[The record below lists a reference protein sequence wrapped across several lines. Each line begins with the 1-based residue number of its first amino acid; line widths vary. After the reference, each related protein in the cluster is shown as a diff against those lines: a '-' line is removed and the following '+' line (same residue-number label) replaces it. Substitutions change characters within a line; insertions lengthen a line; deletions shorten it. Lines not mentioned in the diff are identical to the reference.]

1 MSLFSKNLRFLRKRG
16 NHNQDEISIL
26 FNKRANTIGNWEN
39 QKSEPNLAELM
50 KLGEY
55 FKVSIQ
61 DLLHSDMERQSEP
74 QVMEKQSDPP
84 VMEAGSTGFSRPM
97 IKSHSIQESLS
108 GTFRES
114 SPDAFWLILREL
126 RAIGEKVD
134 MLVSGME
141 STGVKKSSDKS
152 YH

>member
-61 DLLHSDMERQSEP
+61 DLLHSDMEKLSDP
-74 QVMEKQSDPP
+74 LVMETPS
-84 VMEAGSTGFSRPM
+84 AALSRPM
-97 IKSHSIQESLS
+97 IKSHFIQEPVS
-108 GTFRES
+108 GAARES

-134 MLVSGME
+134 SLVSGME
-141 STGVKKSSDKS
+141 STGFKKSSDKS